1 LNQSSTEPPIR
12 EASSSSS
19 RRSRE
24 DRSDHPMRLLL
35 EAWGNSANRGT
46 SGVASMFVCPNENNS
61 QKLEN
66 KR

>member
-35 EAWGNSANRGT
+35 AWGNSANRGT
-46 SGVASMFVCPNENNS
+46 SGVVSMFVCPNENNS